1 MSFKIFYSFKEKKPG
16 NLLIITP
23 HSPSIEADS
32 WEKKQIPRKILV
44 EINRNSSQLEKLLKY
59 TVTINNSYFPPKTTK
74 GATP

>member
-32 WEKKQIPRKILV
+32 WGKKTNPQKKTCRNKQKLITIRK
-44 EINRNSSQLEKLLKY
+44 
-59 TVTINNSYFPPKTTK
+59 TPKIYCNY
-74 GATP
+74 

>member
-44 EINRNSSQLEKLLKY
+44 EINRNQK
-59 TVTINNSYFPPKTTK
+59 N
-74 GATP
+74 